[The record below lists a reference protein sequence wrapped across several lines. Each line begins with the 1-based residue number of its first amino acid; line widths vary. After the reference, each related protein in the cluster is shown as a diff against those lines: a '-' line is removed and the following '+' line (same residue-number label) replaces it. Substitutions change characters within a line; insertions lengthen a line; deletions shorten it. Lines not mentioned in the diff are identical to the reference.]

1 MAASGSDLGCSI
13 VGNLCCLSRSLL
25 VVDQVFFTWHPRRA
39 TASAQLLSLLA
50 DDKDHDDA
58 GHEDEDPFACR
69 DGRCHSCAT
78 RLPRKRA
85 SCFWSISHISG
96 VTICAKR
103 TSGHNVSV
111 WLDTP

>member
-50 DDKDHDDA
+50 
-58 GHEDEDPFACR
+58 FV
-69 DGRCHSCAT
+69 
-78 RLPRKRA
+78 LPRSFR
-85 SCFWSISHISG
+85 SCDNYS
-96 VTICAKR
+96 R
-103 TSGHNVSV
+103 PVSDSSR
-111 WLDTP
+111 L